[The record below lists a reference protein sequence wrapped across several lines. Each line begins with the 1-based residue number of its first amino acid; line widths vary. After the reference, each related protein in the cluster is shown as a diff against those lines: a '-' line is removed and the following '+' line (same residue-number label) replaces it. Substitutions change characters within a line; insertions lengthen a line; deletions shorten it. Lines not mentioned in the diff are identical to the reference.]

1 MSDYRLWVSEDRCT
15 LVRVW
20 IELVDMT
27 GAGSGDREILPGATA
42 VEVATREDPSHTWG
56 PPVTLAEE
64 KT

>member
-20 IELVDMT
+20 IDQVDVTEL
-27 GAGSGDREILPGATA
+27 GDSEPQILPGATMC
-42 VEVATREDPSHTWG
+42 EVARRDHPSHTWD
-56 PPVTLAEE
+56 PPITLTEE